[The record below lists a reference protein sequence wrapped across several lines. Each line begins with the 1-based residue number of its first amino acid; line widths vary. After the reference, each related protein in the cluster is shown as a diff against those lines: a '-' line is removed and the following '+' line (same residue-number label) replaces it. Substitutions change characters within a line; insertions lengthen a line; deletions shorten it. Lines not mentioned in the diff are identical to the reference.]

1 MADMLDR
8 PDQPLVLL
16 VDDTPENLT
25 LMSEL
30 LADSYRIKV
39 ANNGAKALRIAA
51 GEAQP
56 DLILLDIMMPEMDG
70 YEVCRRLKADPATA
84 EIPVIFLTAKTE
96 IADEQQG
103 FDLGA
108 VDYITKPI
116 SPPIVLARVR
126 AQLQLKASADFLRDK
141 SEYLEWEVRRR
152 TRDIQQLQEVTIEA
166 MANLAAMRDNPCGKH
181 LARIERYMLALSST
195 LARQQPLLAGELS
208 SERIAQLGKSALLH
222 GIGKLV
228 LPDRILLSPV
238 PLQGDDLKLLHS
250 HALAGRDALLAAEA
264 KLGNVPDFL
273 RDARD
278 IVYSQHEQW
287 DGGGYPQGLRGEQSP
302 LAARLMAVVGCY
314 EELTSRHTYRQSLEH
329 AEALAQISAASGT
342 RFDPSVVLA
351 LIEAAERFAQI
362 AREQAD
368 DAAAV
373 QYELQRLEE
382 SLGETIELTLPP
394 S

>member
-1 MADMLDR
+1 MDMLDR
-8 PDQPLVLL
+8 HDQPLILL

-30 LADSYRIKV
+30 LLDHYLVKV
-39 ANNGAKALRIAA
+39 ASNGARALRIAVDS
-51 GEAQP
+51 QP

-70 YEVCRRLKADPATA
+70 YEVCRRLKADPVTA
-84 EIPVIFLTAKTE
+84 EIPVVFLTAKTE
-96 IADEQQG
+96 QADEQQG

-152 TRDIQQLQEVTIEA
+152 TQDIQRLQDVTIEA
-166 MANLAAMRDNPCGKH
+166 MARLASMRDNPCSKH
-181 LARIERYMLALSST
+181 LARVELYMT
-195 LARQQPLLAGELS
+195 ELARSLAHQQPLLAEQLS
-208 SERIAQLGKSALLH
+208 EERIAGLGKSALLH

-238 PLQGDDLKLLHS
+238 PLEGKDLELLHS
-250 HALAGRDALLAAEA
+250 HTTAGRDALLAAESR
-264 KLGNVPDFL
+264 LGSATDFL

-278 IVYSQHEQW
+278 IVYSQHEHW
-287 DGGGYPQGLRGEQSP
+287 DGSGYPQSLRGEQIP
-302 LAARLMAVVGCY
+302 LSARLMAVVGVY
-314 EELTSRHTYRQSLEH
+314 EEMTSHHPYRKSLTPD
-329 AEALAQISAASGT
+329 EALKQISAASGT

-351 LIEAAERFAQI
+351 LIESAPRFVIIAE
-362 AREQAD
+362 
-368 DAAAV
+368 
-373 QYELQRLEE
+373 QYAEDLESLHFELERLEDSFGE
-382 SLGETIELTLPP
+382 SIEMTLPP
-394 S
+394 G

>member
-1 MADMLDR
+1 MMDMLDR
-8 PDQPLVLL
+8 PDQPLILL

-30 LADSYRIKV
+30 LLDHYLIKV
-39 ANNGAKALRIAA
+39 ASNGARALRIAA
-51 GEAQP
+51 ESQP

-84 EIPVIFLTAKTE
+84 EIPVVFLTAKSE
-96 IADEQQG
+96 QADEQRG

-152 TRDIQQLQEVTIEA
+152 TQDIQRLQEVTIEA
-166 MANLAAMRDNPCGKH
+166 MARLAAMRDNPCSKH
-181 LARIERYMLALSST
+181 LARIEPYMVE
-195 LARQQPLLAGELS
+195 LARSLAHQQPLLAQELS
-208 SERIAQLGKSALLH
+208 EERIAGLGKSALLH

-238 PLQGDDLKLLHS
+238 PLQGKDLELLHS
-250 HALAGRDALLAAEA
+250 HATAGRDALLAAESR
-264 KLGNVPDFL
+264 LGSVTDFL

-278 IVYSQHEQW
+278 IVYSQHEHW
-287 DGGGYPQGLRGEQSP
+287 DGSGYPQGLRGEQIP
-302 LAARLMAVVGCY
+302 LAARLMAVVGVY
-314 EELTSRHTYRQSLEH
+314 EDMTSHHPYRKSLT
-329 AEALAQISAASGT
+329 ADEALARISAASGT

-351 LIEAAERFAQI
+351 LIESAPRFKAIALEHAEDL
-362 AREQAD
+362 ESLHC
-368 DAAAV
+368 
-373 QYELQRLEE
+373 ELERLEE
-382 SLGETIELTLPP
+382 SLGESIEMTLPP
-394 S
+394 G